1 MKELIDKKMY
11 TFDDLLLIMR
21 ILRKECPWDKEQ
33 SHKSLLEPLLE
44 ETYELKNAILK
55 EDILNMQE
63 ELGDVLLQVI
73 FHAQIASEY
82 DNFGMN
88 DITTHLAKKLIF
100 RHPHIFST
108 ETAKNTEEVKQNW
121 EALKQIEKG
130 HETYTEALEDV
141 PETLPALIR
150 AMKIQKKASKI
161 GFDWNEIDGV
171 FDKLHEEIDELTLAF
186 KEGENNEI
194 EEEFGD
200 LLFTMVNLSRFF
212 KINPEFAL
220 TNAIEKFIN
229 RFRYI
234 EFFANKSGRKMEK
247 MTLDE
252 MNTLW
257 EKAKSCT

>member
-1 MKELIDKKMY
+1 MKELIDKKLY
-11 TFDDLLLIMR
+11 TFDDLLLIME
-21 ILRKECPWDKEQ
+21 ILRKECPWDREQ
-33 SHKSLLEPLLE
+33 THESLIEPLLE
-44 ETYELKNAILK
+44 ETYELKSAIVK
-55 EDILNMQE
+55 KDTLNMEE

-73 FHAQIASEY
+73 FHAQIARE
-82 DNFGMN
+82 NNHFQIN

-108 ETAKNTEEVKQNW
+108 ETVRDSEEVKQNW

-130 HETYTEALEDV
+130 QKNYTEALEDV
-141 PETLPALIR
+141 PETLPALMR
-150 AMKIQKKASKI
+150 ARKIQKKASKV
-161 GFDWNEIDGV
+161 GLDWDEIDGV
-171 FDKLHEEIDELTLAF
+171 FDKLHEEINELNMAF
-186 KEGENNEI
+186 QEGENDEI

-234 EFFANKSGRKMEK
+234 EFFANKAGRKMDE
-247 MTLDE
+247 MTLEE

-257 EKAKSCT
+257 EEAKSCT